1 MIDRLTSH
9 WSIPNLVD
17 QDQTGGGRPT
27 FSQAPRA
34 RIFEESI
41 LLEAQC
47 TADPAP
53 SFTWTIDGKAITV
66 GTKYRQG

>member
-1 MIDRLTSH
+1 MIDRL
-9 WSIPNLVD
+9 IDDGAIFVLAD
-17 QDQTGGGRPT
+17 QDQSGGGRPT